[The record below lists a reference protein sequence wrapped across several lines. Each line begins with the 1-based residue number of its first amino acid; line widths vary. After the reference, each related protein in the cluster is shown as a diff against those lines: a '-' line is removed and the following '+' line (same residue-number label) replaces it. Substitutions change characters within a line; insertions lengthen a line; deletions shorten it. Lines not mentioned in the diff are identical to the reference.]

1 MTVKGGKSGKGTV
14 CILRHSS
21 YPAELNVRREA
32 EALFNDGYDVHVIC
46 LREKAQPAR
55 EAIGG
60 IQVRRLPVRHRR
72 GKIVRYLFEYNAFFL
87 LASVELLR
95 LHLRCRLR
103 AIQVNTMPDYLVFA
117 ALIPRLLGA
126 RVVLHLH
133 EPMPELFAT
142 MFPQHR
148 YAWLRTLIRWS
159 ERLSLA
165 FADRVL
171 TVTNE
176 MRENVSRRGA
186 DASKI
191 TVIVNVPDDDL
202 IRLPRQVPAAGA
214 AAVTNRP
221 GDRQGA
227 FRVLCH
233 GSIEERYGFDLVVRA
248 IARLAADIPGIE
260 FRFMGKGD
268 HLPAVLALAKDLNIE
283 TRVTYLG
290 FVPFETMIAEILAA
304 DVTVVPMRRNAYS
317 VLVHTNKMF
326 EYLALGRPIVAS
338 RLDSVAAYFPDD
350 AIKYFDPDDDADLA
364 RRLLETF
371 TDREAA
377 AKRAR
382 NATAIY
388 EGYRWSAERRKYL
401 AVYDSLLDGSVAVSQ
416 AGPARLPDTKTTG
429 PAE

>member
-1 MTVKGGKSGKGTV
+1 MTVGAEKSGKGTV

-32 EALFNDGYDVHVIC
+32 EALFKDGYEVHVIC
-46 LREKAQPAR
+46 LREEAQPAR
-55 EAIGG
+55 ESVGG

-72 GKIVRYLFEYNAFFL
+72 GKIARYLFEYNAFFL
-87 LASVELLR
+87 LASIELLR

-117 ALIPRLLGA
+117 ALIPRMLGA

-133 EPMPELFAT
+133 EPMPDLFAT
-142 MFPQHR
+142 MFPQRR
-148 YAWLRTLIRWS
+148 YAWLRTLVRWS

-176 MRENVSRRGA
+176 MRDNVSRRGA
-186 DASKI
+186 DAGKI

-202 IRLPRQVPAAGA
+202 IRLPRQAPVTGRA
-214 AAVTNRP
+214 AATNRA
-221 GDRQGA
+221 GDWQGA

-248 IARLAADIPGIE
+248 ISRLAADIPGIE

-268 HLPAVLALAKDLNIE
+268 YLRTVLALAKDLKVE

-290 FVPFETMIAEILAA
+290 FVPLETMITEILAA
-304 DVTVVPMRRNAYS
+304 DVAVVPMRRNPYS
-317 VLVHTNKMF
+317 ILVHTNKMF
-326 EYLALGRPIVAS
+326 EYLALERPIVAS

-350 AIKYFDPDDDADLA
+350 AIRYFEPDDDADLA
-364 RRLLETF
+364 RRLREVF
-371 TDREAA
+371 ADRDAA
-377 AKRAR
+377 AERVRTAS
-382 NATAIY
+382 AIY
-388 EGYRWSAERRKYL
+388 EGYRWTAERRKYL
-401 AVYDSLLDGSVAVSQ
+401 AVYDSLLEGVVDVSQ
-416 AGPARLPDTKTTG
+416 VGPAHLSDTKTTG
-429 PAE
+429 QAE

>member
-1 MTVKGGKSGKGTV
+1 MTVGTEKSGKGTV
-14 CILRHSS
+14 CIVRHSS

-32 EALFNDGYDVHVIC
+32 EALSNDGYQVHVIC
-46 LREKAQPAR
+46 LREEAQPPR
-55 EAIGG
+55 ETIGG

-72 GKIVRYLFEYNAFFL
+72 GKISRYLFEYNAFFL
-87 LASVELLR
+87 LASFELLR

-126 RVVLHLH
+126 KVVLHLH

-142 MFPQHR
+142 MFPQRR

-202 IRLPRQVPAAGA
+202 IRLPRLVPTKGMA
-214 AAVTNRP
+214 AATDLA

-227 FRVLCH
+227 FRLLCH

-248 IARLAADIPGIE
+248 IARLTADIPGIE

-268 HLPAVLALAKDLNIE
+268 HLSAVLALAMDLNVE
-283 TRVTYLG
+283 SRVTYLG

-304 DVTVVPMRRNAYS
+304 DVTIVPMRRNAYS

-326 EYLALGRPIVAS
+326 EYLALERPIVAS

-350 AIKYFDPDDDADLA
+350 AIAYFKPDDDADLA
-364 RRLLETF
+364 GRLREVF

-377 AKRAR
+377 TKRVR
-382 NATAIY
+382 TATAIY
-388 EGYRWSAERRKYL
+388 EGYRWTAERRKYL
-401 AVYDSLLDGSVAVSQ
+401 GVYDTLLDGAVTVSQ
-416 AGPARLPDTKTTG
+416 TGQAQLSGTKTTG

>member
-1 MTVKGGKSGKGTV
+1 MTVGAGKSGKGAV

-32 EALFNDGYDVHVIC
+32 ESLFNDGYEVYVIC
-46 LREKAQPAR
+46 LREEAQPAR
-55 EAIGG
+55 EVIGG
-60 IQVRRLPVRHRR
+60 VQVRRLPVRHRR

-87 LASVELLR
+87 LASFHLLR

-142 MFPQHR
+142 MFPQR
-148 YAWLRTLIRWS
+148 RFAWLRTLIRWS

-191 TVIVNVPDDDL
+191 TVIVNVPDDEL
-202 IRLPRQVPAAGA
+202 IRLPRQVPATVA
-214 AAVTNRP
+214 AAATNRP

-248 IARLAADIPGIE
+248 ISRLAADIPGIE

-268 HLPAVLALAKDLNIE
+268 HLPAVLALAKDLKVEN
-283 TRVTYLG
+283 RSTYLG

-304 DVTVVPMRRNAYS
+304 DVTVVPMRRTPYS

-326 EYLALGRPIVAS
+326 EYLALERPIVAS
-338 RLDSVAAYFPDD
+338 RLNSVAAYFPDD
-350 AIKYFDPDDDADLA
+350 AIKYFEPDDDADLA
-364 RRLLETF
+364 RRLWETF

-377 AKRAR
+377 AKRVQA
-382 NATAIY
+382 ATAIY
-388 EGYRWSAERRKYL
+388 EGYRWTAERRKYL
-401 AVYDSLLDGSVAVSQ
+401 AVYDSLLDGAAAVSQ
-416 AGPARLPDTKTTG
+416 AGRAQLSDTKTTG
-429 PAE
+429 PAA